1 MFSFPSNYSIITDLV
16 LKRKQIVY
24 LCRLDKSLYWPGN
37 QGKCVHTC
45 THTRTHTHTHTQG
58 CWAELP
64 YRCIPCDALCKWS
77 SGTSQPQPPPPCCPV
92 DVNVSNDPSLCI
104 KGSVSWEEPALRPR
118 LSQPPSPAPQPP
130 LSSIKACQAHFL
142 NPRKCAL
149 TLWSKKGE
157 TNNQGVICGG
167 LVKDSTIPCLVT
179 TSVAVAPVV
188 HPPDREVPT
197 LFKASV
203 SVCGGR
209 QIKRRNRW
217 NRERCFASRLH

>member
-45 THTRTHTHTHTQG
+45 THTRTHTHTHTHTHTQG

-118 LSQPPSPAPQPP
+118 LSQPPSPCSTTAAELHKSLPSPFSEPTQMC
-130 LSSIKACQAHFL
+130 LD
-142 NPRKCAL
+142 
-149 TLWSKKGE
+149 
-157 TNNQGVICGG
+157 
-167 LVKDSTIPCLVT
+167 LVK
-179 TSVAVAPVV
+179 
-188 HPPDREVPT
+188 
-197 LFKASV
+197 
-203 SVCGGR
+203 
-209 QIKRRNRW
+209 QKRRNK
-217 NRERCFASRLH
+217 